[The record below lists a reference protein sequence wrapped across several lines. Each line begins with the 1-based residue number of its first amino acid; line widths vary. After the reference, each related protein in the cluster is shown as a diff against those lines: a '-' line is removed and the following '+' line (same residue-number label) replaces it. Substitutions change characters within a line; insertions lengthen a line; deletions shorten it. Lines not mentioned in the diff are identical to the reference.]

1 VFAVVIS
8 EKGGAERREV
18 FDRTEVSVGRVRG
31 NDLVLSKGN
40 VSKRHARLTQ
50 KDGRFVV
57 VDQNSTNG
65 TYVNRQRIVQAT
77 IVREGDRIYIGDF
90 ILRIEETAEGAEVS
104 VAEGAVRG
112 PDAETGESTHWSEP
126 SVVEQ
131 SSPKL
136 PPAPR
141 LPASLPRAMRRA
153 SEVPG
158 TATIGDTFKSTKIE
172 PAALPV
178 GDLLPIE
185 SVRLL
190 VERVLEKIER
200 RSVERDVG
208 DAVARR
214 VERVL
219 LEELARLK
227 DEKGVSPQLTD
238 EQLLVATRAELIG
251 LGPLEALMRNP
262 NATQITANGTKSV
275 SIVQNDRLNYAAL
288 PFSSAASVDR
298 VLARLCRMS
307 EVSHDGRETFLSGR
321 LSNGVAWKAVRQ
333 RAAPD
338 GIVLSLRR
346 RPSVECRI
354 EDLVRDGTV
363 SRAVATFLGHCI
375 AARLNVIVVGPRAS
389 SVNRVLSS
397 LADAASNRQLLALEE
412 HCHLV
417 ASSGEAVRLDAATAA
432 MDPGRLVDFASSL
445 PETQLLV
452 ESLAGR
458 WLPSVLEII
467 AKGFEGVSGGLHA
480 NTTEQG
486 LSRLSAQLCTL
497 NPGVG
502 VETARQS
509 IISSFD
515 VVIEVSAP
523 TDGRDRVRRVSEWFT
538 TPGGATQMQD
548 IFTFQVERTAA
559 GGALEGTFQATG
571 AEPKLLAELRSRGIT
586 IERNLFQRSSASAG

>member
-90 ILRIEETAEGAEVS
+90 ILRIEEIPDGAEVN
-104 VAEGAVRG
+104 VADGARAA
-112 PDAETGESTHWSEP
+112 DAETGESTHWSEP
-126 SVVEQ
+126 SVADI

-141 LPASLPRAMRRA
+141 LPAPMPRAVRRA

-158 TATIGDTFKSTKIE
+158 SPGDTFKGSKTE
-172 PAALPV
+172 AVVPA
-178 GDLLPIE
+178 GDLLPVE

-190 VERVLEKIER
+190 VERVLDKVER

-214 VERVL
+214 VERIL

-227 DEKGVSPQLTD
+227 EEKGVSAQLTD
-238 EQLLVATRAELIG
+238 EQLLVAARAELIG

-262 NATQITANGTKSV
+262 NATQITANGIKSV
-275 SIVQNDRLNYAAL
+275 SIVQSDRLNYASL
-288 PFSSAASVDR
+288 PFSSAASVER

-307 EVSHDGRETFLSGR
+307 EVSHDGRETFLNGR
-321 LSNGVAWKAVRQ
+321 LPNGVAWKAVRQ

-338 GIVLSLRR
+338 GIVLTMRR
-346 RPSVECRI
+346 RPSVECRL

-375 AARLNVIVVGPRAS
+375 TARLNVIVVGPRPS
-389 SVNRVLSS
+389 SVNRVLCA
-397 LADAASNRQLLALEE
+397 LGDAATNRQLLTLEE

-417 ASSGEAVRLDAATAA
+417 SSSNEAVRLDAATAA

-458 WLPSVLEII
+458 WMPSVLEII
-467 AKGFEGVSGGLHA
+467 AKGFEGVVGGLHST
-480 NTTEQG
+480 TTEQG
-486 LSRLSAQLCTL
+486 LSRLSAQLCALT
-497 NPGVG
+497 PGITI
-502 VETARQS
+502 ETSRQA
-509 IISSFD
+509 IVSSFD
-515 VVIEVSAP
+515 VVVEVCAP

-538 TPGGATQMQD
+538 NPGGVTQMQD
-548 IFTFQVERTAA
+548 IFTFLVERTAA
-559 GGALEGTFQATG
+559 GGAIEGTFQATG
-571 AEPKLLAELRSRGIT
+571 AEPKLLGELRSRGVS
-586 IERNLFQRSSASAG
+586 IERSLFQRS

>member
-18 FDRTEVSVGRVRG
+18 FDRAEVSVGRVRG

-90 ILRIEETAEGAEVS
+90 ILRIEEIPEGAEPNA
-104 VAEGAVRG
+104 AEGAVRG
-112 PDAETGESTHWSEP
+112 PEAETGESTHWSEP

-141 LPASLPRAMRRA
+141 LPASLPRQMRRA

-158 TATIGDTFKSTKIE
+158 TVTVGDTFKSTKTE
-172 PAALPV
+172 AAAVPV

-190 VERVLEKIER
+190 VERVLEKVER

-227 DEKGVSPQLTD
+227 EEKGVSPQLTD

-251 LGPLEALMRNP
+251 LGPLDALMRNP

-288 PFSSAASVDR
+288 PFSSAASVER

-321 LSNGVAWKAVRQ
+321 LSSGVAWKAVRQ

-338 GIVLSLRR
+338 GIVLSMRR

-375 AARLNVIVVGPRAS
+375 AARLNVIVVGPRPS
-389 SVNRVLSS
+389 SVNRVLSA
-397 LADAASNRQLLALEE
+397 LADAASNRQLLTLEE
-412 HCHLV
+412 HAHLV
-417 ASSGEAVRLDAATAA
+417 ASSNEAVRLDAGTAA

-445 PETQLLV
+445 PETQLVV

-458 WLPSVLEII
+458 WIPSVLEII
-467 AKGFEGVSGGLHA
+467 AKGFEGVLGGLHA

-486 LSRLSAQLCTL
+486 LSRLSGQLCTL

-515 VVIEVSAP
+515 VVLEVCAP

-538 TPGGATQMQD
+538 SPGGTTQMQD

-559 GGALEGTFQATG
+559 GGAIEGTFQATG

-586 IERNLFQRSSASAG
+586 VERALFQRPSASAG